1 MSVSVPPP
9 RFLSLKWKIILSLSL
24 VLVISNAA
32 IVMFTDS
39 RAQEQFRIEQRQ
51 SMQTLFQ
58 ALNKQLEASNANLGR
73 VASLVSLLDAEQLP
87 AGADLRQRLRHV
99 LDLHSATLE
108 LEWDISMVRFVDSS
122 TLNAFP
128 APNPDDLAEVLYQL
142 ARQAQTGGSQAA
154 ALVCQPECYQ
164 YIATPLIDQSGSGV
178 LLVGRSIADLVLEF
192 HRIHDARLAFLVPPR
207 QGPDASL
214 VERWQLDVAAVS
226 GAQQG
231 LPLLQAF
238 ANHFSTRQL
247 AEAPRLMRY
256 EGDWY
261 LGQLATGRADNN
273 LRMMIFPVSDA
284 MHKLQGNRQ
293 TTIVISLAGLLLA
306 ESLMLLFLWQPMKRL
321 RSLVSVLPGLGG
333 CSDDGVG
340 ELPNP
345 RKGAYLVND
354 EVDLLANSISELG
367 QNLEA
372 SCRARDEAE
381 QHLLWLAN
389 HDPLTNLYNRRYFQQ
404 QLEQML
410 GRALRYQR
418 HGALL
423 YLDLDQFKNVNDLSG
438 HRTGD
443 SLLQQVAALLRKNVR
458 DTDLLAR
465 LGGDEFAVLIPEG
478 DQEAAEATAKKILQR
493 LKSLTISDESH
504 THRVSA
510 SIGIALF
517 PRHGAN
523 VGDLLANA
531 DLAMYQAKEAG
542 RNRYYLFSA
551 SDQAREYLGL
561 RTRFQ
566 EKINRALEH
575 GGFFLQYQPVLNI
588 REEEVVRHEVLIR
601 MRDEDGTVV
610 PPDRFINVAEQTG
623 QIREIDRWVVQQA
636 LESLQEQPALRLAV
650 NLSGAVIVDPQ
661 MQAWLRENLPKAG
674 LRPGQLVLELT
685 ETAMVSNI
693 VGAVELMRDMHS
705 LGAEFALDDFGSG
718 FASYAYLKQLPVDYV
733 KIDGSFIQGL
743 ATSEDDQ
750 LFVKALVEVAHGLGK
765 QVVAEY
771 VEDAQTLDILEHYG
785 VDFGQG
791 YYIGRPGS
799 DLVQQVPFR
808 PPGNAV

>member
-1 MSVSVPPP
+1 
-9 RFLSLKWKIILSLSL
+9 
-24 VLVISNAA
+24 
-32 IVMFTDS
+32 
-39 RAQEQFRIEQRQ
+39 
-51 SMQTLFQ
+51 
-58 ALNKQLEASNANLGR
+58 
-73 VASLVSLLDAEQLP
+73 
-87 AGADLRQRLRHV
+87 
-99 LDLHSATLE
+99 
-108 LEWDISMVRFVDSS
+108 
-122 TLNAFP
+122 
-128 APNPDDLAEVLYQL
+128 
-142 ARQAQTGGSQAA
+142 
-154 ALVCQPECYQ
+154 
-164 YIATPLIDQSGSGV
+164 
-178 LLVGRSIADLVLEF
+178 
-192 HRIHDARLAFLVPPR
+192 
-207 QGPDASL
+207 
-214 VERWQLDVAAVS
+214 
-226 GAQQG
+226 
-231 LPLLQAF
+231 
-238 ANHFSTRQL
+238 
-247 AEAPRLMRY
+247 
-256 EGDWY
+256 
-261 LGQLATGRADNN
+261 
-273 LRMMIFPVSDA
+273 
-284 MHKLQGNRQ
+284 
-293 TTIVISLAGLLLA
+293 
-306 ESLMLLFLWQPMKRL
+306 
-321 RSLVSVLPGLGG
+321 
-333 CSDDGVG
+333 
-340 ELPNP
+340 
-345 RKGAYLVND
+345 
-354 EVDLLANSISELG
+354 
-367 QNLEA
+367 
-372 SCRARDEAE
+372 
-381 QHLLWLAN
+381 
-389 HDPLTNLYNRRYFQQ
+389 
-404 QLEQML
+404 
-410 GRALRYQR
+410 
-418 HGALL
+418 
-423 YLDLDQFKNVNDLSG
+423 
-438 HRTGD
+438 
-443 SLLQQVAALLRKNVR
+443 
-458 DTDLLAR
+458 LLAR

-504 THRVSA
+504 AHRVSA